1 MFKKLFG
8 LDKKEEQETHAKPT
22 EEIIFS
28 VANGTLLPID
38 QVPDPTFSQKM
49 IGDGAAIEPTDGKVV
64 SPVAGEVL
72 QVFPTKHAIGIR
84 AIGGAEILIHIG
96 LETVNMDGEGFTA
109 HVKEGDKVEVGD
121 ALVDY
126 DLELVK
132 EKAASTIIPIVV
144 TNHEELESVTS
155 VTTGDSQAGTTT
167 HLTVK
172 YKR

>member
-8 LDKKEEQETHAKPT
+8 LDKKEENEPAPAG
-22 EEIIFS
+22 EEAI
-28 VANGTLLPID
+28 VAVSNGELVAIED
-38 QVPDPTFSQKM
+38 VPDPTFSQKM
-49 IGDGAAIEPTDGKVV
+49 IGDGAAIKPIDGRVV
-64 SPVAGEVL
+64 SPVEGEIL

-84 AIGGAEILIHIG
+84 TAGGAEILIHIG

-109 HVKEGDKVEVGD
+109 HVKEGDKVKIGD
-121 ALVDY
+121 LLVDY

-132 EKAASTIIPIVV
+132 EKASSTLIPIVI
-144 TNHEELESVTS
+144 TNHEELESVT
-155 VTTGDSQAGTTT
+155 VETAGELQAGITP

>member
-8 LDKKEEQETHAKPT
+8 LDKKEEQSTPG
-22 EEIIFS
+22 EEAI
-28 VANGTLLPID
+28 VAAANGELVSIED
-38 QVPDPTFSQKM
+38 VPDPTFSQKM
-49 IGDGAAIEPTDGKVV
+49 IGDGAAIKPIDGKVV
-64 SPVAGEVL
+64 SPVEGEIL

-84 AIGGAEILIHIG
+84 TAGGAEVLIHIG

-109 HVKEGDKVEVGD
+109 HVKEGDHVKIGD

-126 DLELVK
+126 DLELVQ
-132 EKAASTIIPIVV
+132 EKAASTIIPIVI
-144 TNHEELESVTS
+144 TNHEELESVTVES
-155 VTTGDSQAGTTT
+155 AGELQAGITP